1 MNIIARLKQA
11 ISPKV
16 VTASLPNGAIE
27 FLRRWGKPPDV
38 SYDAL
43 VHKYWGWVYACAM
56 TGANRV
62 ASTPL
67 RAYASRGTGEPAV
80 KHFRTRKVDKRK
92 AAWLKKRVGKSIE
105 HVYGAEEFE
114 ELDEHPILELFEKVN
129 DQENGFEL
137 RELTTVMLDLT
148 GNAYWYVERDKLG
161 VPSALF
167 VLRSQWVEIVPDA
180 KHFIGG
186 YKYGVSQFGT
196 ETLILEP
203 SQVVHFKYPNPND
216 PWYGLGPVQA
226 SAYTLEAQEARE
238 QFIVA
243 TMRNMGRPDL
253 VVKYLEGE
261 LDPEQRQLLEREW
274 NQLFR
279 GPKNA
284 GKVKVTDCR
293 YEVEKLG
300 WNPQELRFNDGED
313 WIMKKI
319 CAAFPVPIGLIDT
332 SQISRAPRAGMEGS
346 DLFMAQFNTLPRC
359 TRIEE
364 KINEKLCPMYDRRL
378 FVAFDDPVP
387 TDVARQ
393 LQEDQVR
400 LATFQTTV
408 NEIRKRDGED
418 PVPWGDV
425 PLAPQGIAPLGSTQS
440 EPGQE
445 GVVTDGNISETIPPG
460 SSGSPGGAFPFG
472 KSAKR
477 VGDGV
482 IMEVEGAY
490 LHPTLSGI
498 PIRIRPAT
506 RNERGRFDRTGPGR
520 LRAAGDASEQGH
532 LRDVFGKPGQR
543 GGTER

>member
-11 ISPKV
+11 ISPRI
-16 VTASLPNGAIE
+16 VTASLPGGSME

-38 SYDAL
+38 SHEAL
-43 VHKYWGWVYACAM
+43 VRKYWGWVYACAM
-56 TGANRV
+56 IGANRV

-67 RAYASRGTGEPAV
+67 RAYASRGTGEPSV
-80 KHFRTRKVDKRK
+80 KHFRARKVDRRK
-92 AAWLKKRVGKSIE
+92 AAWLKKRVGKSVE
-105 HVYGAEEFE
+105 HVYGAEDYE

-137 RELTTVMLDLT
+137 RELTSIMLDLT

-161 VPSALF
+161 TPSALF
-167 VLRSQWVEIVPDA
+167 LLRSQWVEIIPDV
-180 KHFIGG
+180 KHFVGG
-186 YKYGVSQFGT
+186 YKYGVSRFGM
-196 ETLILEP
+196 EELTLTP
-203 SQVVHFKYPNPND
+203 DQVVHFKYPNPND

-261 LDPEQRQLLEREW
+261 LDPADRQLLEREW

-284 GKVKVTDCR
+284 GKVKVTDFR

-332 SQISRAPRAGMEGS
+332 SQISRAPRAGMEGA

-364 KINEKLCPMYDRRL
+364 KINEKLCPMYDGRL

-387 TDVARQ
+387 QDKARQ
-393 LQEDQVR
+393 MQEDQLR
-400 LATFQTTV
+400 LASFQTTV
-408 NEIRKRDGED
+408 NEIRERDGED

-425 PLAPQGIAPLGSTQS
+425 PLAPPGIAPLGSAPSAEGGPGAPGNTPS
-440 EPGQE
+440 E
-445 GVVTDGNISETIPPG
+445 SESPSPSAG
-460 SSGSPGGAFPFG
+460 GSPGGAFPFD
-472 KSAKR
+472 KSVKQA
-477 VGDGV
+477 GDGV

-490 LHPTLSGI
+490 LHPTLEGV

-506 RNERGRFDRTGPGR
+506 RNERGRFDRTGAGR
-520 LRAAGDASEQGH
+520 LRAAGDAGDRAG
-532 LRDVFGKPGQR
+532 LRGVFGRTKG
-543 GGTER
+543 